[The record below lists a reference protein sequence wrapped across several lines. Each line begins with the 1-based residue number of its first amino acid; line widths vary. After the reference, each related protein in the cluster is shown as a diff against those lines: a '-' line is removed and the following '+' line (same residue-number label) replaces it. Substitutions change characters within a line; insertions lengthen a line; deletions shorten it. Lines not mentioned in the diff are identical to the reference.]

1 VGVRDE
7 PLAARSRP
15 TGDARQ
21 GPDPFDTYSGVY
33 LPNAAWTASDV
44 QFGKAAAKP
53 GTEADTRLKTD

>member
-1 VGVRDE
+1 
-7 PLAARSRP
+7 LTRSRP
-15 TGDARQ
+15 SGDARQ
-21 GPDPFDTYSGVY
+21 GPDAFDTYSGVY